1 MQKIFKYSKITHFCF
16 KRFEIHQKYIIIL
29 KEIEVILLVLDWTF
43 YLNLTCSL
51 VGIVFF
57 IYSSIIIKRI
67 RELFPGTNI
76 IKRWS
81 RIQVLI
87 IFFLIGYV
95 FNIIALF
102 LELSELIMIMTAM
115 IYIFGGFFVF
125 YIINLSYKTYKLVVL
140 DSKPKKEN

>member
-16 KRFEIHQKYIIIL
+16 KKFEIHQKYIIIL

-115 IYIFGGFFVF
+115 VYIFGGFFVF

>member
-1 MQKIFKYSKITHFCF
+1 M
-16 KRFEIHQKYIIIL
+16 
-29 KEIEVILLVLDWTF
+29 VLDWTF
-43 YLNLTCSL
+43 YFNLTCSL
-51 VGIVFF
+51 AGIVFF

-76 IKRWS
+76 IKKWS

-87 IFFLIGYV
+87 ILFLSGYV

-102 LELSELIMIMTAM
+102 LELSEFIMIMTAM
-115 IYIFGGFFVF
+115 VYIFGGFFVF

>member
-1 MQKIFKYSKITHFCF
+1 MQKIFKYSKITHLCF

-76 IKRWS
+76 IKKWS

-87 IFFLIGYV
+87 ILFLIGYV

-115 IYIFGGFFVF
+115 VYIFGGFFVF

>member
-1 MQKIFKYSKITHFCF
+1 MQKTFKYSKITHFYF
-16 KRFEIHQKYIIIL
+16 KRFKIHQKYIIIL

-57 IYSSIIIKRI
+57 VYSSIIIKRI
-67 RELFPGTNI
+67 RELFPGTKI
-76 IKRWS
+76 IKKWS

-87 IFFLIGYV
+87 ILFLIGYV

-115 IYIFGGFFVF
+115 VYIFGGFFVF